1 MISLFRQI
9 QSTPYSNYD
18 DELAVTWANVQ
29 KKCAVAYPT
38 AVQSLQTNVT
48 SRFGFAIPGAGYN
61 YGCLTGKTYKVQAGE
76 NCETIAEKS
85 SVSTGTLISINQLL
99 PARPDACLSL
109 PSNHSLSCQTVSAIL
124 GFLGTAVCLCGC
136 F

>member
-29 KKCAVAYPT
+29 KKYALTYPT

-48 SRFGFAIPGAGYN
+48 SRFGFATPGAGYT
-61 YGCLTGKTYKVQAGE
+61 YGCLTGKTYNVQAGE

-85 SVSTGTLISINQLL
+85 DISTGTLISINQLL
-99 PARPDACLSL
+99 PDCNKYALRHLLDITHASR
-109 PSNHSLSCQTVSAIL
+109 
-124 GFLGTAVCLCGC
+124 
-136 F
+136 